1 MPPGKPPT
9 SPSEPSGKKSF
20 STQRAKQE
28 IFHNVVIYGPGG
40 GGKTELVSNIA
51 ACGVRILFIDL
62 ENGTKFLDV
71 DKVNPSVQTWEE
83 LRSVVQN
90 HQLID
95 EFDGIAVDSLTK
107 AQELA
112 EQHVVA
118 TVKNKSGN
126 YVKSIEDFGYGSG
139 QVHVY
144 EEFIKLLGD
153 LDAVNRRRKHVICTA
168 HDCVANVPNPQGE
181 DWIRYEPRLQSPNGG
196 KNSIRLRVKE
206 WADHLFFIGYD
217 TIVDKDGKAEGGGT
231 RTIYTT
237 ERPTHMAKSRSLAT
251 TIPYEKGSAELW
263 QQLLNK
269 E

>member
-1 MPPGKPPT
+1 M
-9 SPSEPSGKKSF
+9 
-20 STQRAKQE
+20 
-28 IFHNVVIYGPGG
+28 IYGPGG

-51 ACGVRILFIDL
+51 AYSVRVLFIDL

-71 DKVNPSVQTWEE
+71 DKVQPSVQTWEE
-83 LRSVVQN
+83 LRAVLQN
-90 HQLID
+90 ASLLD
-95 EFDGIAVDSLTK
+95 EYDAVAVDSLTK

-112 EQHVVA
+112 EQFVVA
-118 TVKNKSGN
+118 NVKNKSGQ

-144 EEFIKLLGD
+144 EEFIKLLSD

-181 DWIRYEPRLQSPNGG
+181 DWIRYEPRLQSPSGG

-217 TIVDKDGKAEGGGT
+217 TIVDKDGKAEGGGS
-231 RTIYTT
+231 RTIYTN
-237 ERPTHMAKSRSLAT
+237 ERPTHMAKSRSLSS
-251 TIPYEKGSAELW
+251 TIVYEKGDAELW
-263 QQLLNK
+263 RQLLNK